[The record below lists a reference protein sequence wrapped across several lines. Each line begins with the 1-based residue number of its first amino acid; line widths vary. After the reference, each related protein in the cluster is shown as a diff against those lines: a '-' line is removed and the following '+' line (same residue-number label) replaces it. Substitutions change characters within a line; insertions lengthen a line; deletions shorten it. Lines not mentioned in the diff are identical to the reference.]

1 MNTNAVCVA
10 VAAKAAGVGG
20 IRGTSPRPPDKIPS
34 SPWAIVGS
42 HSADSSGGTIG
53 MRYIEYT
60 FPILV
65 YVERTADAER
75 TSAIVNDLVDAFV
88 VAFEAGITL
97 GGTVARAAITG
108 WKTDLYAEVA
118 EASYQV
124 IDFTLSVVVQEASAY
139 TP

>member
-10 VAAKAAGVGG
+10 VAAKASGVAG
-20 IRGTSPRPPDKIPS
+20 IRGSSPRPPDKIPS
-34 SPWAIVGS
+34 SPWAVVGS
-42 HSADSSGGTIG
+42 HQAASTGGNLG
-53 MRYIEYT
+53 MRNIHYT
-60 FPILV
+60 FPIHV
-65 YVERTADAER
+65 YVERTADADR
-75 TSAIVNDLVDAFV
+75 TSAVVNDLVDAFV

-97 GGTVARAAITG
+97 GGTVARAAIDG
-108 WKTDLYAEVA
+108 WNTDLYAEVA